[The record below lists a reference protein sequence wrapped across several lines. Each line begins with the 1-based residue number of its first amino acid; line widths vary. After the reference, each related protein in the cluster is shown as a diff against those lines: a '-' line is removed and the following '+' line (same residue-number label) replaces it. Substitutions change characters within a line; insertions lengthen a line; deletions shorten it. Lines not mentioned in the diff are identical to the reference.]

1 MKINSKGFTVVELI
15 LSFAF
20 VSILSTTLFAAVTN
34 YKDKELKVAGLREI
48 REFRDKMV
56 IEIQND
62 IELRLLRDIDY
73 CDTTYKEEKDNDYER
88 IQRLCLDLNFL
99 DNTSKKL
106 MVITENKKKIETIGE
121 QSFEFDDLHD
131 YISYGDIRFE
141 VPDTQNIYIGNDFM
155 FRKTSLN
162 DGIENNI
169 AIYNITIPLKHKT
182 LDGNFDISITASG
195 KQSITNEPGKY
206 KSYNVGEIVKVQVN
220 PTKQEDFY
228 VFKPSNSYN
237 SKITLITKNNL
248 ATSRYYMDKISGN
261 SYKGSIVER
270 YLSTKYDE
278 WLTVDEIR
286 LPYAE
291 EIGFLVNACPRYM
304 IENES
309 TAIDLQN
316 VSEWIYTEEK
326 KDGDSVSIVPN
337 AYWTQTGKK
346 EGQNEV
352 WVVDG
357 INREM
362 KPQEVDN
369 TYGIRAV
376 VKVDKEY
383 IIGTESGT
391 YRIIL
396 DGRDADNNTITK
408 PTVTCNRN
416 VLCNLPTNPYVK
428 DGYTFMGWG
437 TTSDSSEVK
446 YENGASVMNLATQGD
461 VTLYAIWTRN

>member
-1 MKINSKGFTVVELI
+1 MKMDSKGFTVIELI

-20 VSILSTTLFAAVTN
+20 VSILSATLFAAVTN
-34 YKDKELKVAGLREI
+34 YKDKELKVAGIREI

-56 IEIQND
+56 MEVQND
-62 IELRLLRDIDY
+62 IELKLLRDIDY
-73 CDTTYKEEKDNDYER
+73 CDTTYNEEVEDGYKR
-88 IQRLCLDLNFL
+88 TQRLCLNLNFL
-99 DNTSKKL
+99 DDSSKQFK
-106 MVITENKKKIETIGE
+106 VVTESRKKTETIGD
-121 QSFEFDDLHD
+121 QTFEYDDLHE

-141 VPDTQNIYIGNDFM
+141 LPDIQNIYIGNDFM
-155 FRKTSLN
+155 FRKTSLD

-182 LDGNFDISITASG
+182 IDGNFDISITASG
-195 KQSITNEPGKY
+195 KQSITNEAGRY
-206 KSYNVGEIVKVQVN
+206 NSYDIGEIVKVQVN

-228 VFKPSNSYN
+228 VFKPSNAYN

-248 ATSRYYMDKISGN
+248 SISNYYMDKSSGN
-261 SYKGSIVER
+261 SYRGSIVER
-270 YLSTKYDE
+270 YLTTKYDE

-304 IENES
+304 IESED
-309 TAIDLQN
+309 TAVDLQN

-326 KDGDSVSIVPN
+326 DEGGTVSVVPN

-346 EGQNEV
+346 EGEDEV

-362 KPQEVDN
+362 KPKEVDN
-369 TYGIRAV
+369 SYGIRAV
-376 VKVDKEY
+376 VVVDKEY
-383 IIGTESGT
+383 IIGTESGS
-391 YRIIL
+391 YRVIL
-396 DGRDADNNTITK
+396 DGRDADNNTITR

-416 VLCNLPTNPYVK
+416 VLCNLPMNPYVK
-428 DGYTFMGWG
+428 DGYTFRGWG
-437 TTSDSSEVK
+437 TTSDSSDVK
-446 YENGASVMNLATQGD
+446 YTDGGQVMNLATTGD
-461 VTLYAIWTRN
+461 VTLYAIWTKN

>member
-141 VPDTQNIYIGNDFM
+141 VPDTKNIYIGNDFM

-228 VFKPSNSYN
+228 VFNPSNS
-237 SKITLITKNNL
+237 
-248 ATSRYYMDKISGN
+248 
-261 SYKGSIVER
+261 
-270 YLSTKYDE
+270 
-278 WLTVDEIR
+278 
-286 LPYAE
+286 
-291 EIGFLVNACPRYM
+291 
-304 IENES
+304 
-309 TAIDLQN
+309 
-316 VSEWIYTEEK
+316 
-326 KDGDSVSIVPN
+326 
-337 AYWTQTGKK
+337 
-346 EGQNEV
+346 
-352 WVVDG
+352 
-357 INREM
+357 
-362 KPQEVDN
+362 
-369 TYGIRAV
+369 
-376 VKVDKEY
+376 
-383 IIGTESGT
+383 
-391 YRIIL
+391 
-396 DGRDADNNTITK
+396 
-408 PTVTCNRN
+408 
-416 VLCNLPTNPYVK
+416 
-428 DGYTFMGWG
+428 
-437 TTSDSSEVK
+437 
-446 YENGASVMNLATQGD
+446 
-461 VTLYAIWTRN
+461 